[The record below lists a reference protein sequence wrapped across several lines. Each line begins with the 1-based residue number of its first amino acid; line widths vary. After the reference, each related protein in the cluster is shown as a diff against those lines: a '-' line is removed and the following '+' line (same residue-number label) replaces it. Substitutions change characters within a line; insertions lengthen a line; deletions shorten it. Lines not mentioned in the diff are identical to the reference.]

1 MIIKNKIYSYLY
13 LLFSIIT
20 IILNNFFLQNIDRE
34 YSVILLIFFV
44 VLFGLP
50 HGALDTL
57 TAKKNNLL
65 NNFYKFIFSPNLL
78 INYFTFFLFLVL
90 FPISRVVIF
99 FNNFVIHFSEDWK
112 PELNFFERL
121 VMGTS
126 LISSTVFSA

>member
-34 YSVILLIFFV
+34 YSVILIIFFV

-57 TAKKNNLL
+57 T
-65 NNFYKFIFSPNLL
+65 
-78 INYFTFFLFLVL
+78 
-90 FPISRVVIF
+90 
-99 FNNFVIHFSEDWK
+99 
-112 PELNFFERL
+112 
-121 VMGTS
+121 
-126 LISSTVFSA
+126 

>member
-65 NNFYKFIFSPNLL
+65 NNFYKFISFHLIYLL
-78 INYFTFFLFLVL
+78 IIVLFFCFWFYFPLAGLSFFLI
-90 FPISRVVIF
+90 IS
-99 FNNFVIHFSEDWK
+99 VIHLSEDWK
-112 PELNFFERL
+112 PELHIFRINL
-121 VMGTS
+121 H
-126 LISSTVFSA
+126 I